1 MIIIDNTLISDDILS
16 KKFRCNTSI
25 CKGACCVKGEEGAP
39 LEKNE
44 EALLKKNFKKLKKY
58 ISKEGFEII
67 SNQGVSTADNEGV
80 LHTPL
85 INERECA
92 YVNIDEK
99 GVVTCG
105 IENAYNDKAVD
116 FQKPIS
122 CHLYPIRISEL
133 KNYTALNFHKWEV
146 CESAC
151 TEGEKNNIHVID
163 FLKDALIRKFG
174 KKWFGELLKNKKIV
188 R

>member
-1 MIIIDNTLISDDILS
+1 
-16 KKFRCNTSI
+16 
-25 CKGACCVKGEEGAP
+25 
-39 LEKNE
+39 
-44 EALLKKNFKKLKKY
+44 
-58 ISKEGFEII
+58 
-67 SNQGVSTADNEGV
+67 

-92 YVNIDEK
+92 YVNIGET

-105 IENAYNDKAVD
+105 IENAYNDKVVD

-151 TEGEKNNIHVID
+151 SEGGKNNIHVID
-163 FLKDALIRKFG
+163 FLKDSLIRKFG
-174 KKWFGELLKNKKIV
+174 KKWFGELLKKQKVNFNI
-188 R
+188 

>member
-1 MIIIDNTLISDDILS
+1 M
-16 KKFRCNTSI
+16 
-25 CKGACCVKGEEGAP
+25 
-39 LEKNE
+39 
-44 EALLKKNFKKLKKY
+44 
-58 ISKEGFEII
+58 
-67 SNQGVSTADNEGV
+67 
-80 LHTPL
+80 HTPL

-92 YVNIDEK
+92 YVKIDEK
-99 GVVTCG
+99 GIITCG
-105 IENAYNDKAVD
+105 IENAYNDNAID

-133 KNYTALNFHKWEV
+133 KNYTALNFHNWEV

-151 TEGEKNNIHVID
+151 SEGDKNNIHVID

>member
-1 MIIIDNTLISDDILS
+1 MIIIDNTLISDDILN
-16 KKFRCNTSI
+16 KKFKCNTNV

-44 EALLKKNFKKLKKY
+44 EALLNKNFKKLEKY
-58 ISKEGFEII
+58 ISKDGFEII
-67 SNQGVSTADNEGV
+67 SNQGVSTKDNEGV

-85 INERECA
+85 VNERECA

-99 GVVTCG
+99 GIVNCG
-105 IENAYNDKAVD
+105 IENAYNDKVID

-122 CHLYPIRISEL
+122 CHLYPVRISEL
-133 KNYTALNFHKWEV
+133 KNYTALNFHNWEV

-151 TEGEKNNIHVID
+151 SEGDKNNIHLID
-163 FLKDALIRKFG
+163 FLKDAFKRKFG
-174 KKWFGELLKNKKIV
+174 EKWFGELLKNKK
-188 R
+188 

>member
-25 CKGACCVKGEEGAP
+25 CKGVCCVKGEEGAP

-44 EALLKKNFKKLKKY
+44 ESLLKKNFKKLEKY

-67 SNQGVSTADNEGV
+67 SNQGVSTKDNEGV

-92 YVNIDEK
+92 YVNIGET

-105 IENAYNDKAVD
+105 IENAYNDKVVD

-133 KNYTALNFHKWEV
+133 KNYTALNFHNWEV

-151 TEGEKNNIHVID
+151 SEGDKNNIHVID